1 MRRRVWMA
9 CACAVA
15 AALIAGCA
23 PKEPAAQGGAG
34 ADHESPLEAM
44 KGMSN
49 TAKPMEG
56 VAGVA
61 INEAWD
67 KLPDGR
73 PVALFELSN
82 KNGLKA
88 RLINYGAA
96 LIGFDAPDAD
106 GKFADIVLGFDTV
119 EPYTGKSPYMGATV
133 GRYANRIALGKFTLD
148 GKEYPLA
155 TNNPPNH
162 LHGGT
167 VGYDKVMWHAEPFR
181 DDAGPH
187 VRFTYTSP
195 DGEEGYPGAVQC
207 EVVYTLTDTDELR
220 IEYKG
225 TTSAPTPLNLTNH
238 AYWNLAGATAGV
250 TIVNHLLTIHAANY
264 TPTDDTFIPTGEI
277 APVEGTPVDF
287 REPHAIIERIA
298 QIPGTPGGYDHNF
311 AIDGAPG
318 TLRPAATVKDPGS
331 GRVMEV
337 WTTEP
342 GLQFYTGNFLDGTL
356 TGKGGTVYQKNMAF
370 CLEAQKFPDSPN
382 KPNFPSSI
390 VRPGET
396 YTQTTVHKFRVEK

>member
-1 MRRRVWMA
+1 MRRHWAVFG
-9 CACAVA
+9 CCVA
-15 AALIAGCA
+15 AILLAGCA
-23 PKEPAAQGGAG
+23 REEPAQERATK
-34 ADHESPLEAM
+34 ADEEGP
-44 KGMSN
+44 MSKVRLSDN
-49 TAKPMEG
+49 ALVKLKEMPG
-56 VAGVA
+56 IA
-61 INEAWD
+61 INDKWD
-67 KLPDGR
+67 KLPNG
-73 PVALFELSN
+73 PNVVLFELSN

-88 RLINYGAA
+88 RFIDYGAA

-106 GKFADIVLGFDTV
+106 GKFADIVLGFDKA
-119 EPYTGKSPYMGATV
+119 EPYTGASPYMGATV

-148 GKEYPLA
+148 GKQHTLA

-167 VGYDKVMWHAEPFR
+167 VGYDKVTWKAEPFK
-181 DDAGPH
+181 DDAGIH
-187 VRFTYTSP
+187 LRFSYTSP
-195 DGEEGYPGAVQC
+195 DGEEGYPGTVQC

-220 IEYKG
+220 IEYKA
-225 TTSAPTPLNLTNH
+225 TTDAPTPVNLTNH
-238 AYWNLAGATAGV
+238 AYWNLAGSSAGV

-277 APVEGTPVDF
+277 APVEGTSVDF
-287 REPHAIIERIA
+287 REPHTIIERIA

-311 AIDGAPG
+311 AVDGTPG
-318 TLRPAATVKDPGS
+318 TLRHAATVKDPGS

-390 VRPGET
+390 LRPGET
-396 YTQTTVHKFRVEK
+396 YTQTTVHKFSAAK